1 MTLSPQ
7 AHRPGLLVSVR
18 SAEEAAAAL
27 AGGADLIDVKEPS
40 RGSLGRADDATIA
53 AVVRTVGG
61 QRPVSAALGELRD
74 HPSPCAV
81 PGLAYLKW
89 GLAGLRAAFVD
100 GKQPAGGRGSCRADS
115 VVDVIG
121 SAGASPSHWRPQPF
135 RDLEQALAAQRASTP
150 DCRCVIVAYADW
162 RRADAPEPETVRQ
175 LAARLGAEGL
185 LLDTFHKDGRTL
197 LDWLTVEQAA
207 DLCCRC
213 RRHGLKIALAGSLGR
228 DEIAGLRRL
237 SPDWFAVR
245 GAACR
250 DGRRDAEIDADRVRG
265 LAQLI
270 AEPLTAATS
279 AS

>member
-7 AHRPGLLVSVR
+7 SHHPGLLVSVR

-53 AVVRTVGG
+53 AVVRAVAGR
-61 QRPVSAALGELRD
+61 RPVSAALGELRD
-74 HPSPCAV
+74 HPSPCTLS
-81 PGLAYLKW
+81 GLAYVKW
-89 GLAGLRAAFVD
+89 GLAKLRTAFVD
-100 GKQPAGGRGSCRADS
+100 EEQPAGGRGCRRAD
-115 VVDVIG
+115 G
-121 SAGASPSHWRPQPF
+121 F
-135 RDLEQALAAQRASTP
+135 RDLEEALAAQRASNP
-150 DCRCVIVAYADW
+150 DCRCVLVAYADW
-162 RRADAPEPETVRQ
+162 QRAHAPEPETVCR
-175 LAARLGAEGL
+175 LAARLGTDGL
-185 LLDTFHKDGRTL
+185 LLDTFHKDGRAL

-207 DLCCRC
+207 DLCRRC

-250 DGRRDAEIDADRVRG
+250 DGRRDSGIDAERVRR

-270 AEPLTAATS
+270 AEPVTAATS